1 MMPMNSRPSVTIA
14 LAVLCACL
22 PCLSLAET
30 RDESLAHAV
39 RNGDI
44 VAVRTLLASRA
55 DPNHRLPD
63 GSTMLAWAV
72 DSQNREMVQLLLER
86 GAKPN
91 GTDSASLT
99 PLMVACQ
106 YGDPAIL
113 DMLIDAG
120 ADVKV
125 TRAGGITPLSMCAGN
140 ASAETLK
147 RLLAA
152 GAEVDKADPQGQT
165 PLMWAAAKARIDNI
179 RLLLD
184 HGALV
189 NRKTDKG
196 FTPLFFAL
204 KSGDPRT
211 PVVVF
216 EAGGNADYIA
226 PDGTSAVQLAMYQK
240 AYDFAARM
248 IERGAD
254 LKAFDRQGNQL
265 LHAAVLA
272 NQPSLVTL
280 LLAKGADVNAL
291 TGPSKVKM
299 RFEVNFKSGDDEVPP
314 RSALLLA
321 AEHGSAGIMKM
332 LVDAGAD
339 TKFRTTDGTNIVLAA
354 ATGGK
359 LAALELALQLQPDAN
374 TTTASGQ
381 TPLHLLLGSNASTDT
396 GAMMKLL
403 ADKGARIDIKNRA
416 GKTPA
421 DFATEA
427 ETDMKIAY
435 QASFANRTVGKL

>member
-1 MMPMNSRPSVTIA
+1 MSPKSKPSVTIA
-14 LAVLCACL
+14 LALLCACI

-39 RNGDI
+39 RNGD
-44 VAVRTLLASRA
+44 VMEARTLLASRA

-63 GSTMLAWAV
+63 GSTPLAWAV
-72 DSQNREMVQLLLER
+72 DSQNREIVQLLLDR
-86 GAKPN
+86 GAKP
-91 GTDSASLT
+91 DAAASLA
-99 PLMVACQ
+99 PLLIACQ
-106 YGDPAIL
+106 YGDAAIL

-125 TRAGGITPLSMCAGN
+125 ARADGIAPLSLCAGN
-140 ASAETLK
+140 ASAAILK

-152 GAEVDKADPQGQT
+152 GAEVDKADAKGQT
-165 PLMWAAAKARIDNI
+165 PLMWAAAKGRIDNI
-179 RLLLD
+179 RLLLE

-189 NRKTDKG
+189 NRKTGKG

-204 KSGDPRT
+204 KSGEPQA
-211 PVVVF
+211 PVVVL
-216 EAGGNADYIA
+216 EAGGNADYVA
-226 PDGTSAVQLAMYQK
+226 PDGTSVVQLAIYQK
-240 AYDFAARM
+240 AYDFASRM

-272 NQPSLVTL
+272 NQPALVTL

-291 TGPSKVKM
+291 TGPPRVKM
-299 RFEVNFKSGDDEVPP
+299 RFEVNFKSGDFDVPP
-314 RSALLLA
+314 QSALLLA
-321 AEHGSAGIMKM
+321 AEHGSADVMKI

-339 TKFRTTDGTNIVLAA
+339 TKFRMADGTNVVLAA
-354 ATGGK
+354 ATSGK
-359 LAALELALQLQPDAN
+359 LAALKLALQLQPDAN
-374 TTTASGQ
+374 TATANGQ
-381 TPLHLLLGSNASTDT
+381 TPLHLLLGSDASPDSA
-396 GAMMKLL
+396 AMMKLL

-421 DFATEA
+421 DFAQEA
-427 ETDMKIAY
+427 QTDMKIAY
-435 QASFANRTVGKL
+435 EASFANRTVSKL

>member
-1 MMPMNSRPSVTIA
+1 MMSLKLKPSATIA
-14 LAVLCACL
+14 LAVLSACL

-39 RNGDI
+39 RNGDV
-44 VAVRTLLASRA
+44 VAARTLLANRA

-63 GSTMLAWAV
+63 GSTPLAWAV
-72 DSQNREMVQLLLER
+72 DSQNREMVRLLLDR
-86 GAKPN
+86 SARPDGTGA
-91 GTDSASLT
+91 ASLT

-120 ADVKV
+120 ADAKI
-125 TRAGGITPLSMCAGN
+125 TGPDGIAALSMCAGN
-140 ASAETLK
+140 APVTILE
-147 RLLAA
+147 RLIAA
-152 GAEVDKADPQGQT
+152 GAAVDKADANGQT
-165 PLMWAAAKARIDNI
+165 PLMWAAAKGRVDNI
-179 RLLLD
+179 RLLID
-184 HGALV
+184 RGALV
-189 NRKTDKG
+189 NRKTEKG

-204 KSGDPRT
+204 KSGEPGA
-211 PVVVF
+211 PVAIV
-216 EAGGNADYIA
+216 EAGGDADYAA
-226 PDGTSAVQLAMYQK
+226 PDGTSVVQLAIYQK

-248 IERGAD
+248 IERGAN
-254 LKAFDRQGNQL
+254 LQAFDRQGNQL

-272 NQPSLVTL
+272 NQPALVTL

-291 TGPSKVKM
+291 TGPSKVKL
-299 RFEVNFKSGDDEVPP
+299 RFEVNFKSGDFEVPP

-321 AEHGSAGIMKM
+321 AEHGSADIMKI
-332 LVDAGAD
+332 LVGAGAD
-339 TKFRTTDGTNIVLAA
+339 TKFRMADGTNIVLAA
-354 ATGGK
+354 ATSGK

-381 TPLHLLLGSNASTDT
+381 TPLHLLLGSNASSDT
-396 GAMMKLL
+396 GAMMRLL

-421 DFATEA
+421 DFAKEA

-435 QASFANRTVGKL
+435 EASFAHRTVSKL